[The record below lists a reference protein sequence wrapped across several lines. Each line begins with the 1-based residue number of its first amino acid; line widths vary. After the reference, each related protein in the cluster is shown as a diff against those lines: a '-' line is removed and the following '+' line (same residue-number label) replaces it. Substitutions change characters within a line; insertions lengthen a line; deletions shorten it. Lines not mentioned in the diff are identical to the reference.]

1 MPCVKVSYLC
11 KMLVVKYILSITVG
25 GIILL
30 HSVIPHEHYAK
41 TNITPEFQSHECS
54 TTLFDGVKLT
64 FGFNHWDGH
73 LEQFVKVYFNT
84 PELLLTEILHI
95 VFADDTNLFIS
106 SEAEETYA
114 WLNLPPDPL
123 RGPPC

>member
-1 MPCVKVSYLC
+1 M
-11 KMLVVKYILSITVG
+11 KYILSMAVG

-41 TNITPEFQSHECS
+41 INVTPEFQSHECT
-54 TTLFDGVKLT
+54 TTLFEGVKLT
-64 FGFNHWDGH
+64 FGLDHGDGH
-73 LEQFVKVYFNT
+73 LEQFVKVYFDA
-84 PELLLTEILHI
+84 PELLLTDILNI
-95 VFADDTNLFIS
+95 VFVDDSNSLIGS
-106 SEAEETYA
+106 DSDQICA